1 VKRDLFRI
9 PVDPERVITTCGMQ
23 EENVQAGYRRDQE
36 GNEEVEGE
44 KAG

>member
-1 VKRDLFRI
+1 VKRDLIRI
-9 PVDPERVITTCGMQ
+9 PVDPERVISTSGMQ

-36 GNEEVEGE
+36 GDEEVEGE